1 MLISFK
7 VFSLLNHPK
16 TDKTISRWTIRWCH
30 FKKKMT
36 SVQGRERGAPIEQ
49 RRVSKSQKS
58 LFILSKFFLS
68 KNDPWRMALRGWPSK
83 DSLEGWPYRDCL
95 RRMDLEGGTCKT
107 VFLVWILFQ
116 LAWEAGWSSR
126 RSIQKWLPV
135 PFWLD
140 LVEWL
145 FRFVFCIFLL
155 TSLYFR
161 VCFI

>member
-95 RRMDLEGGTCKT
+95 RRMDLEHARLTWSCFPCLDPLSVGLGGRLELAAQYSEMATCPLLTRSCWVT
-107 VFLVWILFQ
+107 VPVCFLYFLV
-116 LAWEAGWSSR
+116 
-126 RSIQKWLPV
+126 
-135 PFWLD
+135 D
-140 LVEWL
+140 
-145 FRFVFCIFLL
+145 
-155 TSLYFR
+155 
-161 VCFI
+161 